1 MIGHNAISKD
11 SEDVIVVVGM
21 NPEWFHPNYQDGIPL
36 VYTQKS
42 RPKPNDLA
50 ILKDKRVQLIHA
62 NGTDE
67 LFAKWYVEI
76 ANTMPSQLIAL
87 DSQGEIFC
95 I

>member
-1 MIGHNAISKD
+1 MIGQNAITKD
-11 SEDVIVVVGM
+11 SVDVIVVVGL
-21 NPEWFHPNYQDGIPL
+21 NPAWFDGKHQSGVPL

-50 ILKDKRVQLIHA
+50 ILKGKKVQLIHA

-67 LFAKWYVEI
+67 LFAKWYAEI
-76 ANTMPSQLIAL
+76 VNTMPNQLIAL

-95 I
+95 S